1 VLGIGL
7 ELLLAESLRLAYDTG
22 ALRGKDLKRVTVDT
36 TVQPKAIS
44 FPNDAKLLNAA
55 IKALNRLATRHGL
68 RLSVR
73 PTTDLQL
80 VWQAVIAEK
89 TILLDYRYLIRAKLL
104 VLALTFNEERYCK
117 CRYPVACACRSR
129 P

>member
-1 VLGIGL
+1 MLGIGL

-44 FPNDAKLLNAA
+44 FPNDAKLLHAA
-55 IKALNRLATRHGL
+55 IKAFNGLATRHGL

-89 TILLDYRYLIRAKLL
+89 TILLDHRYLIRAKLW
-104 VLALTFNEERYCK
+104 YW
-117 CRYPVACACRSR
+117 RSHSTKR
-129 P
+129 GIANVDIP

>member
-1 VLGIGL
+1 M
-7 ELLLAESLRLAYDTG
+7 
-22 ALRGKDLKRVTVDT
+22 
-36 TVQPKAIS
+36 QPKTIS
-44 FPNDAKLLNAA
+44 FPNDAKLLHAA

-104 VLALTFNEERYCK
+104 ILALTFNEERYCK
-117 CRYPVACACRSR
+117 C
-129 P
+129 